1 MSDEPKREL
10 IRLILEQ
17 MRLTLAKELK
27 NNGRYRISTNQVILT
42 YIDNIKNILELQFF
56 LEMILMTDTEE
67 PKRCEWKEEVDCKD
81 CWYFSNNNCCLNN
94 LKEMIEE

>member
-42 YIDNIKNILELQFF
+42 YIDNIKNILEL
-56 LEMILMTDTEE
+56 
-67 PKRCEWKEEVDCKD
+67 
-81 CWYFSNNNCCLNN
+81 
-94 LKEMIEE
+94 